1 MCFYYLSIRHPEH
14 AEQMVTFRTETAPI
28 DPESTPYPEHNPESA
43 STPLILLTPSLP
55 SSTEDPDP
63 CSQLSKLSVHEI
75 MHLAEEL
82 NVDEDEVVRITLTS
96 LSFLTIVLTSS
107 FLLSF

>member
-1 MCFYYLSIRHPEH
+1 
-14 AEQMVTFRTETAPI
+14 MVTFRTETAPI
-28 DPESTPYPEHNPESA
+28 DPESTTNQKHNPESTP
-43 STPLILLTPSLP
+43 TPLILLTPSLP
-55 SSTEDPDP
+55 SSTEDLDP

>member
-14 AEQMVTFRTETAPI
+14 AEQMVTFRTETSPI
-28 DPESTPYPEHNPESA
+28 DPDQNPEHNPESA